1 MTTPEQ
7 VFAKDLSNLA
17 GIVSWAT
24 EQQSH
29 GSFSARRPDLGRMFR
44 CPHCHQRRRAN
55 GPRCCNPAF
64 AMTQRAWSVDH
75 NVPGT
80 KPERTEKG
88 FGPTTRHEKGFYQ
101 TGCDERANESP
112 FSRSFMKKIHHKR
125 HGQSREFKIRHLTGL
140 FNQNWGGNDAL
151 KNACKEMHVKVPD
164 LIGIPPLAEKF
175 FAWREERKDRAA
187 RRRAR
192 DSRRINRGLSV

>member
-1 MTTPEQ
+1 MNSPEQ

-24 EQQSH
+24 DQQRY
-29 GSFSARRPDLGRMFR
+29 GSFSARRPDLGPMFR

-64 AMTQRAWSVDH
+64 ATTQRAW
-75 NVPGT
+75 T
-80 KPERTEKG
+80 PELGFHQTE
-88 FGPTTRHEKGFYQ
+88 
-101 TGCDERANESP
+101 CAERANENP
-112 FSRSFMKKIHHKR
+112 FSKSFLKKLKHKR
-125 HGQSREFKIRHLTGL
+125 HGQNRQFKVRHLTGL

-164 LIGIPPLAEKF
+164 LIGIPPFAEKF

-192 DSRRINRGLSV
+192 TSRRINAVSN